1 MQDTNVESENI
12 KKLKSEIDVLKLKN
26 QSMQNENVESGN
38 LIQKMKQEKTGFE
51 IMHRMILNR

>member
-1 MQDTNVESENI
+1 MQDTNVEAENVQ
-12 KKLKSEIDVLKLKN
+12 KLKSEIADLKLKN

-51 IMHRMILNR
+51 IMHHMI